1 MNAVLCRLKEEG
13 CNIDQGLESCCG
25 NEDRY
30 LRRLRRFAESRYL
43 DKQEEAYRS
52 HNIERCRMYAHT
64 MNAEYCNLGLDA
76 LYYLN
81 SFILEMPDGG
91 AQLSELGEVLCCL
104 RAKYNKYVS
113 IIKTPT

>member
-1 MNAVLCRLKEEG
+1 MNTVLCRLKEEG

-81 SFILEMPDGG
+81 SCILEMRGA
-91 AQLSELGEVLCCL
+91 AQLPELGEVLSCL
-104 RAKYNKYVS
+104 RDKYNKYVS
-113 IIKTPT
+113 IIKSPT

>member
-1 MNAVLCRLKEEG
+1 MNTVLRRLQEEG
-13 CNIDQGLESCCG
+13 CNVDRGLETCCG

-52 HNIERCRMYAHT
+52 RNIERCKMYAQT
-64 MNAEYCNLGLDA
+64 MSAEYCSLGLDA

-81 SFILEMPDGG
+81 SFILCLPEG
-91 AQLSELGEVLCCL
+91 ARLSELGEALSCL
-104 RAKYNKYVS
+104 RAKYNRYVS
-113 IIKTPT
+113 IIKSPC